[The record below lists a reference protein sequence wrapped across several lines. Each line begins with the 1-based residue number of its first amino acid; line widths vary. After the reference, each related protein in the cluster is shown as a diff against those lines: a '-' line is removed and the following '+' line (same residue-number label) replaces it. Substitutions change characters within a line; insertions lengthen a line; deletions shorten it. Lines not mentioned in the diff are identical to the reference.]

1 MKFQI
6 ALYYRSNLTRLNT
19 LSLEDLGYY
28 FALWAMLCQLGT
40 ENWIMIYLRPMQECN
55 NMGRKQFVR
64 SVSYPS
70 KSMKF

>member
-6 ALYYRSNLTRLNT
+6 ALYYRSSLTRLNT

-40 ENWIMIYLRPMQECN
+40 ENWIMIYLRDDQCRNVTTWAGNSLLEAFPTRQS
-55 NMGRKQFVR
+55 Q
-64 SVSYPS
+64 
-70 KSMKF
+70 